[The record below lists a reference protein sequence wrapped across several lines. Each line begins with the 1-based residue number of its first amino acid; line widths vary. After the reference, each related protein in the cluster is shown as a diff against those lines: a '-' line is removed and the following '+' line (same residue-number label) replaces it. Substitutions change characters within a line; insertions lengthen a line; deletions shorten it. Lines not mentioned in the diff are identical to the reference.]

1 MPPMPNRLTLAAAA
15 MLGVFVFERS
25 LGFHTL
31 DPSGL
36 AWLFAGG
43 IDPSGHFLGWHMFR
57 HDAWHWPPGTV
68 MAFGYPI
75 GTSVALTDSIP
86 LVALPLK
93 LADALLPPVF
103 QFMGLWLLACFV
115 LQGVFGALLVGTVT
129 ASPLLQLL
137 GAALFVLSPV
147 LLNRIGHQALC
158 AHFLLLAA
166 LWLYTR
172 SANASSSTSSF
183 SGWLVLTAA
192 VALTHPYLT
201 LPVVAVAAAGI
212 VVGCKRARQLPDVAL
227 RLAALAV
234 TVVALWW
241 AAGYFVVRDV
251 DSLQESGFGRLS
263 LNLLSPLLAPPG
275 AWLSGRLPLAGVGHE
290 QLEGYSYLGLGGF
303 FLLGAALCVGLV
315 TIRRARPGA
324 RPYVPLVLACVGL
337 TLLAISPTVTLGSR
351 ELFEYD
357 GSWWGPLEIFRSSGR
372 IFWIVY
378 YAILFAAVAVIVRL
392 PRPWA
397 AGVLA
402 TAVLLQQVDMTGV
415 QQISKAMRN
424 VRGESPL
431 SHELWTILPPHY
443 RHMVLYPTNMC
454 SANPGIDFRPLAV
467 LAGAAGATINA
478 GYAGRVNVAELQSYC
493 ADLEAALTKGEV
505 ADDTL
510 YVVTPPQAPRLM
522 TSSTPVACTPLEPY
536 AVCFTVSSYA
546 RWRDRWDLVRQWLPD
561 SAQLARFRDQLE
573 TEYRDRLGRPAS
585 NQVGTIG
592 ERLDALALFMAYRA
606 HGCEHE
612 EALGYAAAATSPG
625 TGLCRQPAFAP
636 NPPPASDEV
645 LIARQELDGL
655 WGREGKPA
663 APTYVDPAGEAEW
676 LQSYVSRRVQGQSHE
691 QAAAGVLE
699 AIRALAP

>member
-1 MPPMPNRLTLAAAA
+1 MQPMPNRLTLAAAA

-43 IDPSGHFLGWHMFR
+43 VDPSGHFLGWHMFR
-57 HDAWHWPPGTV
+57 HDAWQWPPGAV
-68 MAFGYPI
+68 RAFGYPI

-93 LADALLPPVF
+93 FADALLPPVF

-115 LQGVFGALLVGTVT
+115 LQAVFGALLVATVT

-137 GAALFVLSPV
+137 GAALLALSPV

-166 LWLYTR
+166 LWLYMR
-172 SANASSSTSSF
+172 PANANSSTSFF

-201 LPVVAVAAAGI
+201 LPVVAIAVTGI
-212 VVGCKRARQLPDVAL
+212 VAGCKRARQLPAVAV
-227 RLAALAV
+227 RLSALAV
-234 TVVALWW
+234 TVLAMWW

-251 DSLQESGFGRLS
+251 DSLQEGGFGRLS
-263 LNLLSPLLAPPG
+263 LNLLGPLLAPPG
-275 AWLSGRLPLAGVGHE
+275 AWLAGRLPLAGVGHE

-315 TIRRARPGA
+315 TIRRARSGA

-351 ELFEYD
+351 VLFEYD
-357 GSWWGPLEIFRSSGR
+357 GSWWGPLAIFRSSGR
-372 IFWIVY
+372 VFWIVY
-378 YAILFAAVAVIVRL
+378 YAILFAGIAVIVRL

-402 TAVLLQQVDMTGV
+402 TAILLQQIDLAGV
-415 QQISKAMRN
+415 QNMSKAMRN
-424 VRGESPL
+424 VRGDSPL

-454 SANPGIDFRPLAV
+454 HANPGIDYRPLAV

-478 GYAGRVNVAELQSYC
+478 GYAGRVNVAQLQNYC
-493 ADLEAALTKGEV
+493 NQLEAAVARSEV

-510 YVVTPPQAPRLM
+510 YVVTPAQAPRFLAS
-522 TSSTPVACTPLEPY
+522 TTPVECRQLDPY
-536 AVCFTVSSYA
+536 AVCYTVSSSA
-546 RWRDRWDLVRQWLPD
+546 RWRDR
-561 SAQLARFRDQLE
+561 
-573 TEYRDRLGRPAS
+573 
-585 NQVGTIG
+585 
-592 ERLDALALFMAYRA
+592 
-606 HGCEHE
+606 
-612 EALGYAAAATSPG
+612 
-625 TGLCRQPAFAP
+625 
-636 NPPPASDEV
+636 
-645 LIARQELDGL
+645 
-655 WGREGKPA
+655 
-663 APTYVDPAGEAEW
+663 
-676 LQSYVSRRVQGQSHE
+676 
-691 QAAAGVLE
+691 
-699 AIRALAP
+699 